1 MQLKKSVMHF
11 SVAEN
16 TKIGFLATVLTLEQN
31 KVSHW
36 VQRKK
41 WMLLDMLEPYIQ
53 IKFEKACTLCNDSDG
68 SRVS

>member
-16 TKIGFLATVLTLEQN
+16 TKIGFLATGLTLEQN

-36 VQRKK
+36 VQWKK
-41 WMLLDMLEPYIQ
+41 WMLFDMLEPHI
-53 IKFEKACTLCNDSDG
+53 
-68 SRVS
+68 